1 MKIRII
7 RGVLTIGAYCL
18 MTLAGGA
25 AAAEP
30 ENARWLALKSML
42 YQDREIHD
50 ASGVLSLHAP
60 ERAHDAAVVPVEIS
74 AEIPQTPQ
82 RYIKNITLLIDKNPS
97 PMAGVFELTPQSG
110 LATIATRVRVNEYTY
125 MRAIAEMNDGQLF
138 MASRFIKASGGC
150 SAPSGKDQDAAMAR
164 LGKMKLRQL
173 GEFVP
178 NEPNRA
184 QLLISHPNNTGLQM
198 DQLTRHYM
206 PAHFVREIV
215 VRYDGEAI
223 FGVKGDISLSED
235 PSIHFFYL
243 PDGPG
248 EFSVD
253 VTDTDDNRFHGQW
266 VVPEGAG
273 T

>member
-1 MKIRII
+1 MNCRMMRK
-7 RGVLTIGAYCL
+7 VLTISACC
-18 MTLAGGA
+18 MMMLAAGTTT
-25 AAAEP
+25 AE
-30 ENARWLALKSML
+30 EDNARWLALKSML

-50 ASGVLSLHAP
+50 ASGVLSLYAP
-60 ERAHDAAVVPVEIS
+60 DRAHDAAIVPVEIS
-74 AEIPQTPQ
+74 AEIPQTPE
-82 RYIKNITLLIDKNPS
+82 RYIKRITLLIDKNPS

-110 LATIATRVRVNEYTY
+110 IATIATRVRVNEYTY
-125 MRAIAEMNDGQLF
+125 MRAIAEMNDGQLY
-138 MASRFIKASGGC
+138 MSSRFVKASGGC

-164 LGKMKLRQL
+164 LGKMKLKQL
-173 GEFVP
+173 GALVP
-178 NEPNRA
+178 NEPNRV

-215 VRYDGEAI
+215 VHYDDEPI
-223 FGVKGDISLSED
+223 LSVKSDISLSED
-235 PSIHFFYL
+235 PSIHFFYV

-266 VVPEGAG
+266 VVPKDAG

>member
-1 MKIRII
+1 MNCRMMRK
-7 RGVLTIGAYCL
+7 VLTISACC
-18 MTLAGGA
+18 MMMLAAGTTT
-25 AAAEP
+25 AE
-30 ENARWLALKSML
+30 EDNARWLALKSML

-50 ASGVLSLHAP
+50 ASGVLSLYAP
-60 ERAHDAAVVPVEIS
+60 DRAHDAAIVPVEIT
-74 AEIPQTPQ
+74 AEIPQTPE
-82 RYIKNITLLIDKNPS
+82 RYIKSITLLIDKNPS

-110 LATIATRVRVNEYTY
+110 IATIATRVRVNEYTY
-125 MRAIAEMNDGQLF
+125 MRAIAEMNDGQLY
-138 MASRFIKASGGC
+138 MSSRFVKASGGC

-164 LGKMKLRQL
+164 LGKMKLKQL
-173 GEFVP
+173 GALVP
-178 NEPNRA
+178 NEPNRV

-215 VRYDGEAI
+215 VHYDDEPI
-223 FGVKGDISLSED
+223 LSVKSDISLSED
-235 PSIHFFYL
+235 PSIHFFYV

-266 VVPEGAG
+266 VVPKDAG